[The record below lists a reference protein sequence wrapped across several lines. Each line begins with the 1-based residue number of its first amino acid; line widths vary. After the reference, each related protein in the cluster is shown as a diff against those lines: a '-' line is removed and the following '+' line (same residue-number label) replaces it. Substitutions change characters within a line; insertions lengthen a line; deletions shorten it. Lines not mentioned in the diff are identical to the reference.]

1 MTKKSNSKSTAT
13 AGDKSVQMGKT
24 IPFKQKTTAAATKKT
39 STSKPKVS
47 DKRAKKRIPV
57 KMLVDYK
64 SEGNYL
70 FDFSYNLGAGGIFIN
85 TQSILPR
92 GSVVVMNFTLPE
104 TGDKFEVKGEVMWT
118 QEASATSEASSGM
131 GVQFTSLTEDQR
143 LMLNDYVQQFSESY
157 QSHPT
162 AV

>member
-1 MTKKSNSKSTAT
+1 
-13 AGDKSVQMGKT
+13 
-24 IPFKQKTTAAATKKT
+24 
-39 STSKPKVS
+39 
-47 DKRAKKRIPV
+47 
-57 KMLVDYK
+57 MLVDYK

>member
-1 MTKKSNSKSTAT
+1 MTKKTSTKTSKTKA
-13 AGDKSVQMGKT
+13 AKSERIAKT
-24 IPFKQKTTAAATKKT
+24 IPFKAK
-39 STSKPKVS
+39 KPKA
-47 DKRAKKRIPV
+47 KAKKADSEKKGAERRVGERIPV

-70 FDFSYNLGAGGIFIN
+70 FDFSYNLGTGGIFIH

-104 TGDKFEVKGEVMWT
+104 TGEKFEIKGKVMWT
-118 QEASATSEASSGM
+118 QEVAPEAEASTGM
-131 GVQFTSLTEDQR
+131 GVQFMDLSEKQR
-143 LMLNDYVQQFSESY
+143 RVLADYVQQFTDTY
-157 QSHPT
+157 QNPLA